1 MFINAQYS
9 HLITENNNE
18 DINEKTPLIKKTK
31 SSIED
36 ENAYLEDYSKI
47 ELTKT
52 QNGKYNEIK
61 NKRSD
66 HDLEKENDDDLD
78 EDWTDTCFMTYLL
91 LPMKILFKI
100 TLPKPTKYCFVITFI
115 MSVVWIALL
124 TYVTVWMVTL
134 IGEDSSQLNLNES
147 KFS

>member
-1 MFINAQYS
+1 MYLNAQYS
-9 HLITENNNE
+9 HLITKNNKE
-18 DINEKTPLIKKTK
+18 DTNDKISIIEKTK

-36 ENAYLEDYSKI
+36 ENEDNSKI
-47 ELTKT
+47 QSTKT
-52 QNGKYNEIK
+52 QNDKNNEIK

-78 EDWTDTCFMTYLL
+78 EDWTDSCFMRYLL

-100 TLPKPTKYCFVITFI
+100 TLPKPTKYCFVITFV
-115 MSVVWIALL
+115 MSIVWIGLL

-134 IGEDSSQLNLNES
+134 VGQDSSQLSLNES
-147 KFS
+147 KFN

>member
-1 MFINAQYS
+1 MFFNAQYS
-9 HLITENNNE
+9 HLITENNNK

-36 ENAYLEDYSKI
+36 ENACLEDYSKI

-66 HDLEKENDDDLD
+66 HDLEKEDDDDLD
-78 EDWTDTCFMTYLL
+78 EDWTDSCFMRYLL
-91 LPMKILFKI
+91 LPVKILFKI

-134 IGEDSSQLNLNES
+134 VGQDSSQLNLDES
-147 KFS
+147 KFN

>member
-9 HLITENNNE
+9 HLITANNNE
-18 DINEKTPLIKKTK
+18 DINEKIPLIKKAK

-47 ELTKT
+47 VLTKT

-66 HDLEKENDDDLD
+66 HDLEKENDDDLI
-78 EDWTDTCFMTYLL
+78 EDWTDGCFMRYLL
-91 LPMKILFKI
+91 LPMNILFKI
-100 TLPKPTKYCFVITFI
+100 TLPKPTKYCFVMTFI

-134 IGEDSSQLNLNES
+134 VGEDSSQLDLND
-147 KFS
+147 

>member
-1 MFINAQYS
+1 MFFNAQYS

-61 NKRSD
+61 KRPS
-66 HDLEKENDDDLD
+66 HDLEKENEEDLD
-78 EDWTDTCFMTYLL
+78 DDWTDSCFMRYLL
-91 LPMKILFKI
+91 LPMIILFKI
-100 TLPKPTKYCFVITFI
+100 TLPKPTKYCFVMTFI
-115 MSVVWIALL
+115 MSIVWIALL

-147 KFS
+147 KFN

>member
-1 MFINAQYS
+1 MFFNAQYS
-9 HLITENNNE
+9 HLIAENNNK

-78 EDWTDTCFMTYLL
+78 EDWTDSCFMRYLL

-134 IGEDSSQLNLNES
+134 VGQDSSQLSLNES
-147 KFS
+147 KFN